1 MDEPLLRLLTLPLVL
16 AEWKPETWDGT
27 KKCTE
32 RKNELAWCDQIPKG
46 AGGGWGRVEAM
57 GVERDEDMKKAK
69 GLSRCQPIIL
79 FFLSVF
85 LLFLSLLFSF
95 STTTPPARYFPS
107 SPVLLYLLLSSLSS
121 HSQSGNNMYL
131 LNVAERRPKG

>member
-69 GLSRCQPIIL
+69 GLNRCQPIL

-131 LNVAERRPKG
+131 LNVAERKPKG

>member
-69 GLSRCQPIIL
+69 GPNRCQPIL

-131 LNVAERRPKG
+131 LNVAERKPKG

>member
-32 RKNELAWCDQIPKG
+32 RKNELAWRDQIPKG

-69 GLSRCQPIIL
+69 GLNRCQPIL

-131 LNVAERRPKG
+131 LNVAERKPKG